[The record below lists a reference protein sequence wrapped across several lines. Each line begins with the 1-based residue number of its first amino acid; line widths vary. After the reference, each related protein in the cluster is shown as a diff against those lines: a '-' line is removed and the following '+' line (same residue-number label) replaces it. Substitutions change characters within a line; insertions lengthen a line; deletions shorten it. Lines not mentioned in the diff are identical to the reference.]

1 MLELQMEILRF
12 IQSLRLPFLDTF
24 FSLVT
29 KLGEEIAF
37 MAVGMVV
44 FWCIDKFSGYYV
56 LCGGFF
62 GTLLN
67 QFLKITFRIPRPWVL
82 DPSFEIVES
91 ARQAATGYSFPSG
104 HTQTSVGL
112 FGSLAKLTKKRW
124 LKTVFIVLCVLIPL
138 SRMYLGVH
146 TPLDVIISVA
156 VALAIVFGFYPLFKN
171 AENSP
176 KIMYLILGVLSA
188 LTAAYPA
195 FVCLYPFPNEV
206 YLAENIEN
214 LNSAQKNAFTLL
226 GCLLG
231 LITVYFVDSKYI
243 KFETKAVWWA
253 QIIKVAVGLLLVVAA
268 KELLRSPL
276 EAIIPHTLTA
286 RLVRYYIMV
295 IIGGILW
302 PLSFK
307 FFAGLGGKEEKT
319 NGFSDN

>member
-1 MLELQMEILRF
+1 MLELQMEILKF

-29 KLGEEIAF
+29 RLGEEIAF
-37 MAVGMVV
+37 MAVGMIV

-91 ARQAATGYSFPSG
+91 ARQAASGYSFPSG

-112 FGSLAKLTKKRW
+112 FGSLTKLTKGKW
-124 LKTVFIVLCVLIPL
+124 LKIVFIVPCVLVPI

-146 TPLDVIISVA
+146 TPLDVLVSLVTS
-156 VALAIVFGFYPLFKN
+156 LLIVFGFYPLFKK
-171 AENSP
+171 AQESP
-176 KIMYLILGVLSA
+176 KTMYIILGVLSA
-188 LTAAYPA
+188 VTAAYLA
-195 FVCLYPFPNEV
+195 FVCFYKFPAEV

-226 GCLLG
+226 GCLFG

-253 QIIKVAVGLLLVVAA
+253 QIIKVIIGLGLVIAA

-276 EAIIPHTLTA
+276 EAVFGNELVA

-295 IIGGILW
+295 LVGGILW
-302 PLSFK
+302 PMSFK
-307 FFAGLGGKEEKT
+307 FFSKLGRKKEE
-319 NGFSDN
+319 N

>member
-1 MLELQMEILRF
+1 MEILKF

-29 KLGEEIAF
+29 RLGEEIAF
-37 MAVGMVV
+37 MAVGMIV
-44 FWCIDKFSGYYV
+44 FWCVDKFSGYYV

-62 GTLLN
+62 GTLFN

-91 ARQAATGYSFPSG
+91 ARQAASGYSFPSG

-112 FGSLAKLTKKRW
+112 FGSLAKLTKAKW
-124 LKTVFIVLCVLIPL
+124 LKIIFIVPCVLVPI

-146 TPLDVIISVA
+146 TPLDVIVSVA
-156 VALAIVFGFYPLFKN
+156 VALIIVFGFYPLFKK
-171 AENSP
+171 AQESP
-176 KIMYLILGVLSA
+176 KVMYIILGVLSA
-188 LTAAYPA
+188 VTAAYLA
-195 FVCLYPFPNEV
+195 FVTLYKFPGEV
-206 YLAENIEN
+206 YLPENIEN

-231 LITVYFVDSKYI
+231 LITVYFADCKYI

-253 QIIKVAVGLLLVVAA
+253 QIIKVIVGLGLVVAA
-268 KELLRSPL
+268 KELLRAPL
-276 EAIIPHTLTA
+276 EAIIPHVLTA

-302 PLSFK
+302 PMTFK
-307 FFAGLGGKEEKT
+307 FFGKLGQKKEE
-319 NGFSDN
+319 N

>member
-1 MLELQMEILRF
+1 MLEFQMEILKF

-29 KLGEEIAF
+29 RLGEEIAF
-37 MAVGMVV
+37 MAVGMIV
-44 FWCIDKFSGYYV
+44 FWCVDKFSGYYV

-82 DPSFEIVES
+82 DPSFKIVEN
-91 ARQAATGYSFPSG
+91 ARQAASGYSFPSG

-112 FGSLAKLTKKRW
+112 FGSLAKLTKAKW
-124 LKTVFIVLCVLIPL
+124 LKIIFIIFCVLVPI

-146 TPLDVIISVA
+146 TPLDVIVSVA
-156 VALAIVFGFYPLFKN
+156 VALIIVFGFYPLFKK
-171 AENSP
+171 AQESP
-176 KIMYLILGVLSA
+176 KVMYIILGVLSA
-188 LTAAYPA
+188 LTAAYLA
-195 FVCLYPFPNEV
+195 FVCFFKFPGEV
-206 YLAENIEN
+206 YLPENIEN

-253 QIIKVAVGLLLVVAA
+253 QIIKVIFGLGLVVAA
-268 KELLRSPL
+268 KELLRAPL
-276 EAIIPHTLTA
+276 EAIIPHTLVA

-295 IIGGILW
+295 IIGGVLW

-307 FFAGLGGKEEKT
+307 FFSRLSKKEEE
-319 NGFSDN
+319 N

>member
-1 MLELQMEILRF
+1 MLELQMEILKF
-12 IQSLRLPFLDTF
+12 IQTLRLPFLDTF

-37 MAVGMVV
+37 MAVGMIV
-44 FWCIDKFSGYYV
+44 FWCFDKFSGYYV

-67 QFLKITFRIPRPWVL
+67 QFLKIIFRIPRPWVL
-82 DPSFEIVES
+82 DPKFQIVES
-91 ARQAATGYSFPSG
+91 ARQAASGYSFPSG
-104 HTQTSVGL
+104 HTQSAVGL
-112 FGSLAKLTKKRW
+112 FGSLAKLAKKP
-124 LKTVFIVLCVLIPL
+124 LFKILFIIPCVLVPI

-146 TPLDVIISVA
+146 TPLDVFVSLIT
-156 VALAIVFGFYPLFKN
+156 ALLIVFGFYPLFKK
-171 AENSP
+171 AEQNP
-176 KIMYLILGVLSA
+176 KVMYIILGALSA
-188 LTAAYPA
+188 VTAAYLA
-195 FVCLYPFPNEV
+195 FVCLYKFPGEV
-206 YLAENIEN
+206 YLPENIEN
-214 LNSAQKNAFTLL
+214 LNSAQINAFTLL

-253 QIIKVAVGLLLVVAA
+253 QIIKVVIGLGLVVAA

-276 EAIIPHTLTA
+276 EAVFGHELLA

-295 IIGGILW
+295 LVGGILW

-307 FFAGLGGKEEKT
+307 FFSGLGKKREE
-319 NGFSDN
+319 N

>member
-1 MLELQMEILRF
+1 MLELQMEILKF

-29 KLGEEIAF
+29 RLGEEIAF
-37 MAVGMVV
+37 MAVGMIV

-82 DPSFEIVES
+82 DPKFQIVES
-91 ARQAATGYSFPSG
+91 AREAASGYSFPSG

-112 FGSLAKLTKKRW
+112 FGSLAKISKKPIFKI
-124 LKTVFIVLCVLIPL
+124 LLIAPCVLVPI

-146 TPLDVIISVA
+146 TPLDVGVSVIT
-156 VALAIVFGFYPLFKN
+156 ALAIVFGFYPLFKK
-171 AENSP
+171 AEQSP
-176 KIMYLILGVLSA
+176 KTMYIILGVLSA
-188 LTAAYPA
+188 VTAAYLA
-195 FVCLYPFPNEV
+195 FVCFYKFPAEV

-226 GCLLG
+226 GCLFG
-231 LITVYFVDSKYI
+231 LITVYFVDSKYL
-243 KFETKAVWWA
+243 KFETTAVWWA
-253 QIIKVAVGLLLVVAA
+253 QIIKVVIGLGLVVAA
-268 KELLRSPL
+268 KELLRAPL
-276 EAIIPHTLTA
+276 EAIIPHTLVA

-302 PLSFK
+302 PMSFK
-307 FFAGLGGKEEKT
+307 FFSKLGRKKEK
-319 NGFSDN
+319 N

>member
-1 MLELQMEILRF
+1 MLELQMEILKF

-29 KLGEEIAF
+29 RLGEEIAF
-37 MAVGMVV
+37 MAVGMIV

-91 ARQAATGYSFPSG
+91 ARQAASGYSFPSG

-112 FGSLAKLTKKRW
+112 FGSLTKLTKGKW
-124 LKTVFIVLCVLIPL
+124 LKIVFIVPCVLVPI

-146 TPLDVIISVA
+146 TPLDVLVSLVTS
-156 VALAIVFGFYPLFKN
+156 LLIVFGFYPLFKK
-171 AENSP
+171 AQESP
-176 KIMYLILGVLSA
+176 KTMYIILGVLSA
-188 LTAAYPA
+188 VTAAYLA
-195 FVCLYPFPNEV
+195 FVCFYKFPAEV

-226 GCLLG
+226 GCLFG

-253 QIIKVAVGLLLVVAA
+253 QIIKVVIGLGLVIAA

-276 EAIIPHTLTA
+276 EAVFGNELVA

-295 IIGGILW
+295 LVGGILW
-302 PLSFK
+302 PMSFK
-307 FFAGLGGKEEKT
+307 FFSKLGRKKEE
-319 NGFSDN
+319 N

>member
-1 MLELQMEILRF
+1 MLKFQMEILKF
-12 IQSLRLPFLDTF
+12 IQELRLPFLDTF
-24 FSLVT
+24 FSLIT
-29 KLGEEIAF
+29 RLGEEIAF
-37 MAVGMVV
+37 MAVGMIV

-82 DPSFEIVES
+82 DPKFQIVES
-91 ARQAATGYSFPSG
+91 AREAASGYSFPSG

-112 FGSLAKLTKKRW
+112 FGSLAKLTKEKG
-124 LKTVFIVLCVLIPL
+124 LKILFIVLCVLVPI

-146 TPLDVIISVA
+146 TPLDVLVSVA
-156 VALAIVFGFYPLFKN
+156 VALVIVFGFYPLFKK
-171 AENSP
+171 AQESP
-176 KIMYLILGVLSA
+176 KVMYIILGVLSA
-188 LTAAYPA
+188 LTAAYLA
-195 FVCLYPFPNEV
+195 FVCLYKFPAEV

-243 KFETKAVWWA
+243 EFETKAVWWA
-253 QIIKVAVGLLLVVAA
+253 QIIKVILGLGLVVAA

-276 EAIIPHTLTA
+276 EAIFVNTLVA

-295 IIGGILW
+295 IIGGVLW
-302 PLSFK
+302 PMTFK
-307 FFAGLGGKEEKT
+307 FFAKLGKKEE
-319 NGFSDN
+319 N